1 MSPRTKQI
9 LIVLVIAAGVGALA
23 CLVCGVGGYFRAQE
37 WLTDMTG
44 DARQTIE
51 EASAFAAT
59 HDQAACREET
69 LRRVDACEVATLSCF
84 TQGSIFLNRCFRAA
98 TPTPGIC
105 DGVPAQGD
113 IFGSASW
120 AQHECNDRGHRDD
133 PRCNQVQQL
142 FQQVCHQPPDR
153 R

>member
-9 LIVLVIAAGVGALA
+9 LIVLAIALGLGG
-23 CLVCGVGGYFRAQE
+23 LVCVICGGFGAFRAQE

-44 DARQTIE
+44 DARQTVA
-51 EASAFAAT
+51 EADTFAAT
-59 HDQAACREET
+59 HDQAGCREET

-98 TPTPGIC
+98 TPTPGVC

-113 IFGSASW
+113 IFGTTAW

-142 FQQVCHQPPDR
+142 FQLVCHQTTARP
-153 R
+153 